1 MKCYDEKTIVQYLD
15 GELAAEQSMVF
26 ENHTKECFTC
36 LSLVEEYKAIYQQFA
51 VIDIPEPETTFTD
64 KVIKDLPAINFRRK
78 KKIAQ
83 AVYAFLIFSLLCI
96 NALLLPFHPVWQDMG
111 ARWDMVKVFW
121 YVLTQL
127 AIIPLMLL
135 EAVWHLTI
143 SLWAWMSVFRR
154 VLYFE
159 STLILLFSL
168 FILLASIIFIKLIT
182 SKNEKE
188 ELVK

>member
-1 MKCYDEKTIVQYLD
+1 MKCYDEKTIIQYLD
-15 GELAAEQSMVF
+15 GELAAEQSMAL
-26 ENHTKECFTC
+26 ENHVKECNAC
-36 LSLVEEYKAIYQQFA
+36 LSLVGDYKVIYQQFA
-51 VIDIPEPETTFTD
+51 AIDIPEPETTFTD

-111 ARWDMVKVFW
+111 GRWDMVKVFW
-121 YVLTQL
+121 HVLTQL
-127 AIIPLMLL
+127 ATIPLMLL

-143 SLWAWMSVFRR
+143 NLWALMSVFRR

-159 STLILLFSL
+159 STIVLLFSL
-168 FILLASIIFIKLIT
+168 FILLVSIVFVKLIT
-182 SKNEKE
+182 FENEME
-188 ELVK
+188 ELIK